1 MYNKCVDVK
10 GEDTD
15 ETNMETNMETAA
27 GSSTDTAAYGACNGR
42 SESGCRCR
50 RQKRMRSHNPVR

>member
-1 MYNKCVDVK
+1 MYNKYVDVK

-27 GSSTDTAAYGACNGR
+27 GSSVDTAAYGACNAGVGIR
-42 SESGCRCR
+42 CRCR

>member
-15 ETNMETNMETAA
+15 ETNMETNMETSA
-27 GSSTDTAAYGACNGR
+27 GSSVNTAAYGACNGR
-42 SESGCRCR
+42 CRNSDAGAGGRKECGHTIR
-50 RQKRMRSHNPVR
+50 

>member
-1 MYNKCVDVK
+1 MYNKYVDVK

-27 GSSTDTAAYGACNGR
+27 GRSVSTAAEGAWKG
-42 SESGCRCR
+42 RCR
-50 RQKRMRSHNPVR
+50 RTDAGAGGRKEGGHTIR

>member
-27 GSSTDTAAYGACNGR
+27 GSSVDTAAYGACNGR
-42 SESGCRCR
+42 CR
-50 RQKRMRSHNPVR
+50 NPDAGAGNRKECGHTIR